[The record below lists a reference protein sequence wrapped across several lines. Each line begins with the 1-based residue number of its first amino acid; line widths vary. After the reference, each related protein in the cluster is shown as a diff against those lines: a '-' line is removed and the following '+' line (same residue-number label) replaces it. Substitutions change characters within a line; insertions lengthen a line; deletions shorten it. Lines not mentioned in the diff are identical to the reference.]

1 MPERKKIAA
10 IITEYRPRSHADV
23 IVTKFL
29 KGFPTDDGLLKPRVD
44 IVSMYIDQ
52 FPDTDIGR
60 SIAAEHDVPIF
71 PSIVKALTLGGK
83 ELAVDGV
90 LLIGEHGD
98 YAWNEKEQHLFP
110 RKYFMEQICGVF
122 ATSGRAVPIFND
134 KHLSYNWHDAK
145 WMYDRAKQ
153 LGAPFMAG
161 SSLPVGWRNPW
172 LEYELETPV
181 EEAIAIGFSGLDIYG
196 FHTLET
202 LQCMVER
209 RVGGET
215 GVAAVT
221 CLEGGVVWEAAKD
234 GLWSRELAEAA
245 CAPIE
250 NKPAGSMEEHC
261 KNPALFLIEY
271 RDGLRGAV
279 LMLNGYVT
287 DLAYAGRVDGIIQ
300 GTEFYLQNHEPHG
313 HFSYLSLNIEE
324 MFVTG
329 VPTYPVERTLL
340 TSGVLEAALDSRY
353 QGYVRL
359 ETPHLEVAYRSYEN
373 LPWRPYGRRPKG
385 ATLEPWPPTKNQRS
399 PITQK

>member
-1 MPERKKIAA
+1 MSERKKIAA

-44 IVSMYIDQ
+44 IASMYIDQ
-52 FPDTDIGR
+52 FPDADIGR

-71 PSIVKALTLGGK
+71 PSIVKALTLGGN

-110 RKYFMEQICGVF
+110 RKYFMEQICGVL
-122 ATSGRAVPIFND
+122 ATSGCAVPIFND
-134 KHLSYNWHDAK
+134 KHLSYNWYDAT
-145 WMYDRAKQ
+145 WMYARAKQ

-161 SSLPVGWRNPW
+161 SSLPLGWRNPW

-221 CLEGGVVWEAAKD
+221 CLEGDVVWQASKD

-287 DLAYAGRVDGIIQ
+287 DLAYAGRVGDVIQ
-300 GTEFYLQNHEPHG
+300 GTEFYLQNGEPHA
-313 HFSYLSLNIEE
+313 HFSYLALNIEE

-329 VPTYPVERTLL
+329 IPTYPVERTLL

-353 QGYVRL
+353 QGYVCL
-359 ETPHLEVAYRSYEN
+359 ETPHLDIAYHSYES
-373 LPWRPYGRRPKG
+373 LPWRPHGRRPTG
-385 ATLEPWPPTKNQRS
+385 ATLEPWPPTK
-399 PITQK
+399 